1 MKNKTENLLSS
12 LLEEI
17 TPGRQKQTD
26 AKMVIAAKI
35 EDAMRAKGWKHK
47 DLLRAMK
54 KENPALVTRWLS
66 GTHNFTVETL
76 VELETALDI
85 KLLVREI
92 EGPVHQVHD
101 KKRNHERI
109 YTGSIPP
116 QPKKNALLKNDT
128 LPPLPTR
135 RKKSKIHG

>member
-1 MKNKTENLLSS
+1 MKNKTENLLPS

-26 AKMVIAAKI
+26 AKMVVAAKI

-47 DLLRAMK
+47 DLLFAMK
-54 KENPALVTRWLS
+54 KENPSLVTRWLS

-85 KLLVREI
+85 KLLAREI
-92 EGPVHQVHD
+92 E
-101 KKRNHERI
+101 
-109 YTGSIPP
+109 
-116 QPKKNALLKNDT
+116 
-128 LPPLPTR
+128 
-135 RKKSKIHG
+135 